1 MEWKRMIRPR
11 ARVASLVLLLGLCAM
26 LSGCFLFSSC
36 NALPT
41 ASFEI
46 SDDPRPRVEV
56 SFTNT
61 STDPDGFDDLREF
74 LWDFGD
80 NSDPADTLNAAHTYP
95 VSGLYTVRLTVTDSQ
110 GGTDSHQETIEVR
123 SPVFAD
129 PRTEEEYVGE
139 GIVWDEA
146 IQNNRITNRYQYS
159 QALQAWIACYPIFID
174 PQTGLRYLVP
184 RNICG
189 LLSIDFQ
196 PDLDQPIVL
205 RLQWR
210 IVNSLGQSVFWYDYP
225 TDFPIRDPSRI
236 TGLVAA
242 WDLWNQG
249 RDMEG
254 RSADGAV
261 LAEGRYETQL
271 TVIEVNTGDLFYWV
285 FPFAVEHGC

>member
-129 PRTEEEYVGE
+129 PRVDAEAVGE
-139 GIVWDEA
+139 GFVWNEQTQTTLIA
-146 IQNNRITNRYQYS
+146 GMYTYS
-159 QALQAWIACYPIFID
+159 QAQQAWVVCYPVINQGGQLMMI
-174 PQTGLRYLVP
+174 P

-189 LLSIDFQ
+189 LIPIDFQ

-205 RLQWR
+205 RLSWR
-210 IVNSLGQSVFWYDYP
+210 ITNSAGETVFWYDYP
-225 TDFPIRDPSRI
+225 TDFPIRDPSRV

-242 WDLWNQG
+242 WDLWYQG
-249 RDMEG
+249 RDMAQ
-254 RSADGAV
+254 RSAEGVV
-261 LAEGRYETQL
+261 LAEGRYQAEL
-271 TVIEVNTGDLFYWV
+271 TVIEVNTGDLFYWY
-285 FPFAVEHGC
+285 FPFTVQVGC